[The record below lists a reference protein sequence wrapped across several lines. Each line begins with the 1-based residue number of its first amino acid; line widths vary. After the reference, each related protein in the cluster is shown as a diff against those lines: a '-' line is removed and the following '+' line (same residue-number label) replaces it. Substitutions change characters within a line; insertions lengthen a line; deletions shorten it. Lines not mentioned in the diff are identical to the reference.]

1 MATHAKLSSKVLR
14 FFLRT
19 AAYQFTM
26 DESAESLLQSL
37 RNPTFELNPA
47 ELMDEIRPLFRQGII
62 DASMTSLA
70 EFEREAKRDRV
81 ISLQQ
86 HADRFQPI
94 TATAQS
100 ISYWR
105 RWKDSSSLYNSS
117 IAHKPPKSTPASV
130 PARPEG
136 WKTGRNEPCPCGSG
150 KKYKKCC
157 GRLPQ

>member
-1 MATHAKLSSKVLR
+1 LTRFGEWSVIIDRVVSKYADHCRAGEEIRDFAVAQTAHRHTANHGRISSKDLR

-70 EFEREAKRDRV
+70 EFEREAKRDRA
-81 ISLQQ
+81 ISMRQ
-86 HADRFQPI
+86 HADRFHPI
-94 TATAQS
+94 TDTAQS
-100 ISYWR
+100 ISYW
-105 RWKDSSSLYNSS
+105 
-117 IAHKPPKSTPASV
+117 
-130 PARPEG
+130 G
-136 WKTGRNEPCPCGSG
+136 
-150 KKYKKCC
+150 
-157 GRLPQ
+157 